1 MSTAMHHYM
10 MDCYY
15 PDATKADGAR
25 RETNQIKAIDDAL
38 AISEAKMAGSWKKL
52 IWFEVRKESKKGSQV
67 IYSSKTKS

>member
-38 AISEAKMAGSWKKL
+38 AISEAKMAGSWRKP

>member
-25 RETNQIKAIDDAL
+25 RETNQIKAIGARGSTAL
-38 AISEAKMAGSWKKL
+38 VGIAPRHRRQRDRPCAILAVA
-52 IWFEVRKESKKGSQV
+52 VD
-67 IYSSKTKS
+67 